1 MPLAAQAQSSMSDE
15 QILKFVM
22 KEREAGTTQQQ
33 IVTKLMQRGVN
44 VQDIQRVRKKYE
56 RLQKEEGLGALSNST
71 SGKTDDRTRQNNAKE
86 GVRDLTGTGYARE
99 ADSRRYA
106 NSRLLNDQTVYRH
119 TYDENDEEFM
129 AFQSEMDLLAPAD
142 TATLYLQ
149 LLEKVNSRKR
159 EVFGRDIFNNES
171 LTFEPAMNIATPA
184 SYVLGPGDVVYID
197 IYGASQKTVES
208 TVSPEGSVTIEG
220 FGPVQLGGM
229 TVSQAQAQLRAQL
242 GARYSSSQV
251 KLSVGQMRTITVN
264 VMGEVRVP
272 GTYTLSSLAT
282 VFNALYMAGGTSDI
296 GTLRNIKV
304 YRNNRLISTCDIYG
318 YILDGDMRGNVR
330 LQDNDVISVGT
341 YDCLV
346 NVSGKVKRPMY
357 YEMKRDESLGT
368 LLDYA
373 GGFTGDAYKK
383 SVRVTRKSGSMLS
396 VYNVDEFDMRTFML
410 MDEDS
415 VSIDSIIDRYDNM
428 AEVKG
433 AVFRPGKYQV
443 GGKINS
449 VRTLVQAADGL
460 TEEAFTA
467 RAVMHRML
475 KDRTLEA
482 ITVDLQGIMDGTVAD
497 IPLKENDMLFVPTK
511 SELMETQTL
520 TIHGEVNFP
529 GVYRYAANQTLED
542 FILQAGG
549 LTNRASTVK
558 VDVARRITNPAA
570 LTTDSIIA
578 QTFSFALKDGFVVSG
593 ENNFT
598 LRPFDEVYVRKSPM
612 STVQQNV
619 SIQGEVMFAGNYTLT
634 TKAQRL
640 SDLVRQAGGVN
651 DRAFIAGARL
661 ERRFTAE
668 ERLRA
673 EAALQRAREDMEA
686 NMQELAAKSG
696 NANMATVLQNNKE
709 QLSKYT
715 VGDTYPV
722 GIELDKAMANPGS
735 ADDLVLREGD
745 RLIVPTY
752 NGTVKVNG
760 EVMYP
765 NTVSYAEGKR
775 VGYYISEAG
784 GYSTK
789 AKKNA
794 AYIIYMNGRVAK
806 AGGKNKPAPGC
817 EIVVPQ
823 QAFKSTTMSER
834 LSVATSV
841 GSFAAIIATIAN
853 VLK

>member
-1 MPLAAQAQSSMSDE
+1 
-15 QILKFVM
+15 
-22 KEREAGTTQQQ
+22 
-33 IVTKLMQRGVN
+33 
-44 VQDIQRVRKKYE
+44 
-56 RLQKEEGLGALSNST
+56 
-71 SGKTDDRTRQNNAKE
+71 
-86 GVRDLTGTGYARE
+86 
-99 ADSRRYA
+99 
-106 NSRLLNDQTVYRH
+106 
-119 TYDENDEEFM
+119 
-129 AFQSEMDLLAPAD
+129 
-142 TATLYLQ
+142 
-149 LLEKVNSRKR
+149 
-159 EVFGRDIFNNES
+159 
-171 LTFEPAMNIATPA
+171 
-184 SYVLGPGDVVYID
+184 
-197 IYGASQKTVES
+197 
-208 TVSPEGSVTIEG
+208 
-220 FGPVQLGGM
+220 
-229 TVSQAQAQLRAQL
+229 
-242 GARYSSSQV
+242 
-251 KLSVGQMRTITVN
+251 
-264 VMGEVRVP
+264 
-272 GTYTLSSLAT
+272 
-282 VFNALYMAGGTSDI
+282 
-296 GTLRNIKV
+296 
-304 YRNNRLISTCDIYG
+304 
-318 YILDGDMRGNVR
+318 
-330 LQDNDVISVGT
+330 
-341 YDCLV
+341 
-346 NVSGKVKRPMY
+346 MY
-357 YEMKRDESLGT
+357 YEMKHDESLGT

-497 IPLKENDMLFVPTK
+497 IPLKENDMLFIPTK

-598 LRPFDEVYVRKSPM
+598 LRPFDEVYVRRSPM

-634 TKAQRL
+634 SKAQRL

-673 EAALQRAREDMEA
+673 EAALQRAQEDMEA

-696 NANMATVLQNNKE
+696 NANVATVLKNNKE
-709 QLSKYT
+709 QLSRYT
-715 VGDTYPV
+715 IGDTYPV

-745 RLIVPTY
+745 RLIVPMY

-765 NTVSYAEGKR
+765 NTVSFVEGKR

-789 AKKNA
+789 AKKNG